1 MTPTSDDRRS
11 DPLRIAFALPG
22 LHRVQRGAEMA
33 LQNVAREIA
42 RLGHDVTVF
51 GSGKDH
57 PDEPYRFVHI
67 PCIPRERFEK
77 IPSIPFLRTHY
88 SWEELTFAPGLWR
101 RTRGGNFDAS
111 VTCGYPYTNW
121 TLRTCSAKHVFITQ
135 NGDWMI
141 RGQGIDYRFFDC
153 DGLVCTNPQY
163 FARHGERYP
172 AALIPNGVD
181 IETFSPAN
189 SPAERNR
196 ASYGLPPD
204 GKIAL
209 MVSALIPSKRVIEG
223 IRAAAGV
230 DGLFLVVA
238 GDGELRQ
245 QVDAEAARWMPGRY
259 LRLSLPSAR
268 MPGLYRCADVV
279 LHMSLEEPFG
289 NVYTEALATGLPI
302 VTHDWEG
309 TRWALEDCASLV
321 DCENEK
327 AVTIA
332 LAQALADN
340 SPEKIE
346 KRGALVSRRF
356 TWTKIAEQYADFLQ
370 RLRDPAGYAFPAG
383 PSRGKLEDVGVV
395 AIGRNEGD
403 RLVRCLESVVGRVA
417 AVVYVDS
424 ASDDKSVENAKR
436 IGAEVVEFD
445 KNVPFTAAMARNMG
459 VKRLKELFS
468 PAPGTSLSPSPGIPL
483 SPSPGTPGEG
493 WGGGGQPGATNRSTP
508 RTLKYIQFVDGDCE
522 VRSEWMDKARA
533 ALEADP
539 KLAAVCGR
547 RRERFAKKS
556 MYNRL
561 IDIEWNTPVGPAKNV
576 GGDSMFRLEAFDSV
590 GGFDPSVMAGEEPQL
605 CLRIRHAGWTI
616 RRIDAEMTLH
626 DAAMTRFTQW
636 WRRNVRAGYGTLDV
650 NRRFQVG
657 GERIYGKLVRSAT
670 MWAVGYPLA
679 IALVWIIGGALF
691 GSKTGAIIAAV
702 LFAALP
708 LQIIRQSL
716 RSLTQGKPPR
726 VALAYGF
733 FTMLSKWA
741 WFVGQVK
748 YVRDRRRGRGL
759 QLIEYKRNSTGP
771 TRAIPVNPPMNPTG
785 QPR

>member
-1 MTPTSDDRRS
+1 MPVERRRDR
-11 DPLRIAFALPG
+11 LRIAFALPG

-51 GSGKDH
+51 GSGIDQ
-57 PDEPYRFVHI
+57 PRAPYHFVHV
-67 PCIPRERFEK
+67 PCIAREQFEK
-77 IPSIPFLRTHY
+77 VPSIPFLRTHY

-101 RTRGGNFDAS
+101 RTRGTNFDATI
-111 VTCGYPYTNW
+111 TCGYPYSNW
-121 TLRTCSAKHVFITQ
+121 ILRTAKGKHVFITQ

-141 RGQGIDYRFFDC
+141 RGQGADYLFFDC

-172 AALIPNGVD
+172 SALIPNGVD
-181 IETFSPAN
+181 MEVFAQGK
-189 SPAERNR
+189 RDR
-196 ASYGLPPD
+196 AAYGLPPHR
-204 GKIAL
+204 KIAL

-245 QVDAEAARWMPGRY
+245 NVDAEAAQWMPGRY

-268 MPGLYRCADVV
+268 MAGLYRCADVV

-332 LAQALADN
+332 LAQAIADN
-340 SPEKIE
+340 SSELAE
-346 KRGALVSRRF
+346 KRRALVSRRF
-356 TWTKIAEQYADFLQ
+356 TWKKIAEQYLEFLQ
-370 RLRDPAGYAFPAG
+370 RLCDPAGYVFPATS
-383 PSRGKLEDVGVV
+383 SRGILQDVGVV

-403 RLVRCLESVVGRVA
+403 RLVRCLESVAGRSA
-417 AVVYVDS
+417 SAVYVDS
-424 ASDDKSVENAKR
+424 ASDDKSVENARR

-445 KNVPFTAAMARNMG
+445 KSVPFTAAMARNIG
-459 VKRLKELFS
+459 RKRLKEI
-468 PAPGTSLSPSPGIPL
+468 SPG
-483 SPSPGTPGEG
+483 
-493 WGGGGQPGATNRSTP
+493 
-508 RTLKYIQFVDGDCE
+508 LKYVQFVDGDCE

-547 RRERFAKKS
+547 RRERFAKNS
-556 MYNRL
+556 IFNRL
-561 IDIEWNTPVGPAKNV
+561 VDIEWNTPVGFAKSV

-605 CLRIRHAGWTI
+605 CLRIRHAAWKI

-626 DAAMTRFTQW
+626 DAAMTRFGQW

-650 NRRFQVG
+650 NRRFEVG

-670 MWAVGYPLA
+670 MWALGWPILIVLAWTVGA
-679 IALVWIIGGALF
+679 SRFGA
-691 GSKTGAIIAAV
+691 KTGAILAAIV
-702 LFAALP
+702 FAALP
-708 LQIIRQSL
+708 LQVARQSL
-716 RSLTQGKPPR
+716 KSLAQGKAPR

-741 WFVGQVK
+741 WFVGQIK
-748 YVRDRRRGRGL
+748 YVRDRWRGHGL
-759 QLIEYKRNSTGP
+759 QLIEYKRQP
-771 TRAIPVNPPMNPTG
+771 AEKTRAIPVNPPMNPSE